1 MAYVFIESNRLKEM
15 CNKMLALIDLRREE
29 GRVKLLADTVAK
41 LNQKRW
47 WRRKTPS
54 WTPETLLAEANKY
67 SPGIFY
73 TNKYAELRY
82 EYLLIN
88 SWYGKYADI
97 CYRLLECCNQNTR
110 VLVSDEDL
118 EDIT

>member
-1 MAYVFIESNRLKEM
+1 MAYVFVESERLKEM

-41 LNQKRW
+41 LNRKRW
-47 WRRKTPS
+47 WRRKTPN
-54 WTPETLLAEANKY
+54 WTPETLLAEAVKH
-67 SPGIFY
+67 SHDILF
-73 TNKYAELRY
+73 NKYAQLNY
-82 EYLLIN
+82 DYLLIN

-97 CYRLLECCNQNTR
+97 CYGLLGCCNQNTR